1 MEELIISGFIGFIVG
16 AFFCTLFVM
25 YGKYFGIKG
34 ITPKGF
40 INQKDSKNLKLQ
52 CDLLKT
58 ENEQLRA
65 KIKTLEKALE
75 LCS

>member
-1 MEELIISGFIGFIVG
+1 MEELLISGVIGFVVG
-16 AFFCTLFVM
+16 AVFCALFTL

-40 INQKDSKNLKLQ
+40 INQKDSKTIKLQ
-52 CDLLKT
+52 YDLLKT
-58 ENEQLRA
+58 ENDQLKA

>member
-1 MEELIISGFIGFIVG
+1 VL
-16 AFFCTLFVM
+16 FFVRCLRF
-25 YGKYFGIKG
+25 

-40 INQKDSKNLKLQ
+40 INQKDSKTIKLQ
-52 CDLLKT
+52 YDLLKT
-58 ENEQLRA
+58 ENDQLKA